1 MRIDNQMAGFR
12 SPIHHARSQS
22 KRSIVTL
29 SGVSVKRAINK
40 NGEKK
45 DDASLPGYYGEQP
58 TDSAPYSTLKLKRAV
73 GGLLKQN
80 SI

>member
-12 SPIHHARSQS
+12 SPVNQARPQS
-22 KRSIVTL
+22 KRPGATI
-29 SGVSVKRAINK
+29 SGISKKRAIKAKNK
-40 NGEKK
+40 NN
-45 DDASLPGYYGEQP
+45 ASLPGYFGEQSS
-58 TDSAPYSTLKLKRAV
+58 DGGPYSPARLKRAV

>member
-12 SPIHHARSQS
+12 SPVHQARPQS
-22 KRSIVTL
+22 KRSSATL
-29 SGVSVKRAINK
+29 SGISKKKTIMGTNRK
-40 NGEKK
+40 N
-45 DDASLPGYYGEQP
+45 ASLSGYYGKQSC
-58 TDSAPYSTLKLKRAV
+58 DSGPYSSSKLKRAV